1 MSLYPNHYAR
11 QKFATGK
18 QSHRIKTLLIN
29 PSQKHSQS
37 MHSISAPLES
47 HQSSR
52 LSRTIRL
59 VELSFVEKA
68 TNLIAFTP
76 LSNHHREV
84 TGVQTQQTA
93 IIRDALMG
101 LVGYE
106 GYYVRFSDK
115 YNPELLHDRIHGPDH
130 KIAKHLDVSLK
141 AVTKK
146 LLRYGKYF
154 SGLKMFA
161 EIYNQP
167 RFGRV
172 NQRLCC
178 EIASFLR
185 VYQQAVCKFE
195 EAFKFNTNF
204 TLNQMN
210 NEITQ
215 ILADK
220 ITHLYDIIIA
230 IHTESEERNNGLRD
244 ATSLDLLAS
253 TSSRAANFDTFLK
266 TIKKDLHLAG
276 SIDVST
282 DTNNFEVCKGGL
294 VLRII
299 QRRINQF
306 AGDAVSSQFLSQV
319 FEAVSKDYVALL
331 NLWLSKGEV
340 DDPFDEFFIKENE
353 LPSNIFYS
361 NVEKYWDEL
370 YVVKID
376 GIIDLFTNKDL
387 QLKVLATGKYLS
399 ILKQSTGAASLDHI
413 FDSLS
418 GTLIPYPIESLYAPD
433 VPLKILQFYK
443 RANNLM
449 LKLLFEGYEFS
460 SLMENIH
467 ETFLLNNSYNIDKFL
482 DKSFHDLARNKYHT
496 SITKTIK
503 SYNQIFLLDKRKIN
517 FVDITKEENEDSA
530 SIQDVLNVCE
540 KFNIDS
546 TSFYEMAQD
555 IIGIRSIDTNEE
567 AKGTENASSAIKRL
581 VSKSLKRRQISLSE
595 KNIQNPTSS
604 IDNFAITGVNVD
616 LNLPFPLSLIVG
628 ENFIFEYQLLFKLQ
642 MIIKFASKS
651 MDESWKDINFS
662 TVWKYKGFSAP
673 IKKLILRCRTLNS
686 RMKNFVNEI
695 QNYIN
700 YSVTEPNYVTLM
712 KTLKNIDASTKVGN
726 YVPPA
731 NQRLESVQL
740 LKRHRHKNNNVFDEK
755 ILASGFHQPS
765 HGAVKNEKN
774 SDVFEM
780 IQTIGTYLNNILRE
794 AMVTNE
800 KLLSCIKVLF
810 DCVIHF
816 TITVSRLKK
825 ALILMNQYLLQS
837 FAMDF
842 PDKFGDIE
850 FSDSLAESRIAG
862 LNEVLTKHWRKFNN
876 ALALFIDELKEVA
889 TENLVLVHLI
899 ERMQVI

>member
-1 MSLYPNHYAR
+1 
-11 QKFATGK
+11 
-18 QSHRIKTLLIN
+18 
-29 PSQKHSQS
+29 

-47 HQSSR
+47 QNNMR
-52 LSRTIRL
+52 TSRTVRL
-59 VELSFVEKA
+59 VDLSYVEKA
-68 TNLIAFTP
+68 TNLITFTP
-76 LSNHHREV
+76 LSNHHHDI
-84 TGVQTQQTA
+84 TDVQTQQTA
-93 IIRDALMG
+93 ITRDALMG
-101 LVGYE
+101 LLGYE
-106 GYYVRFSDK
+106 GYFIRFSDK
-115 YNPELLHDRIHGPDH
+115 YNPDLLHDKIHGPDH

-146 LLRYGKYF
+146 LLRYGKYY

-172 NQRLCC
+172 NQRLCS
-178 EIASFLR
+178 EIASFLGA
-185 VYQQAVCKFE
+185 YQQAICRFE
-195 EAFKFNTNF
+195 DAFKFNTSF

-210 NEITQ
+210 NEISQ
-215 ILADK
+215 SLADQ
-220 ITHLYDIIIA
+220 ITHLYDIAVA
-230 IHTESEERNNGLRD
+230 IHTESEERNDGLRN
-244 ATSLDLLAS
+244 AQSLDLLAL

-282 DTNNFEVCKGGL
+282 DTNNFELCKGGL

-299 QRRINQF
+299 QRRINRF
-306 AGDAVSSQFLSQV
+306 AGDAVSSQFLSQI

-340 DDPFDEFFIKENE
+340 DDPFDEFFIKQNQ

-376 GIIDLFTNKDL
+376 GIIDLFANKDL

-399 ILKQSTGAASLDHI
+399 ILKRSTGTASLDHM
-413 FDSLS
+413 FDSMS

-449 LKLLFEGYEFS
+449 LKLLFEGYEFT
-460 SLMENIH
+460 SLMTNLHQI
-467 ETFLLNNSYNIDKFL
+467 FLLNNSYNIDIFL

-503 SYNQIFLLDKRKIN
+503 NYNQIFLLEKRRANFIDIN
-517 FVDITKEENEDSA
+517 KDDDNRRA
-530 SIQDVLNVCE
+530 SIEEVLDICE

-555 IIGIRSIDTNEE
+555 IIGIKSIDTNEE
-567 AKGTENASSAIKRL
+567 AKGSESASSAIKRL
-581 VSKSLKRRQISLSE
+581 VSKSLQRRQISLSE
-595 KNIQNPTSS
+595 KQYQSATGS
-604 IDNFAITGVNVD
+604 IDNFAITGVNID

-628 ENFIFEYQLLFKLQ
+628 ENFVFEYQLLFKLQ
-642 MIIKFASKS
+642 MIMKFTSKS
-651 MDESWKDINFS
+651 MDESWKDINLS
-662 TVWKYKGFSAP
+662 TVWRYKGFSTP

-686 RMKNFVNEI
+686 RMKSFVNEI
-695 QNYIN
+695 QNYIS
-700 YSVTEPNYVTLM
+700 YSVTEPNYVILM
-712 KTLKNIDASTKVGN
+712 KSLGN
-726 YVPPA
+726 MEALIKTEKEPVT
-731 NQRLESVQL
+731 QRVESVQL

-755 ILASGFHQPS
+755 IMASGFQQPS
-765 HGAVKNEKN
+765 YAAVKSDEI

-780 IQTIGTYLNNILRE
+780 IQRIGTYLNNILRE
-794 AMVTNE
+794 AMVTND

-825 ALILMNQYLLQS
+825 ALVLMDQHLLQS
-837 FAMDF
+837 FATDF
-842 PDKFGDIE
+842 PDKFGDVE
-850 FSDSLAESRIAG
+850 FSETLAESRIAG

-876 ALALFIDELKEVA
+876 ALAVFIDELKEVA
-889 TENLVLVHLI
+889 TENLVLIHLI
-899 ERMQVI
+899 ERLQVI